1 MKNSSFLRLA
11 LSPGFWS
18 LEVAILNFWA
28 SFHSFLLPYISIIS
42 TAISGSIYFRYYLL
56 IFNHEVFFF
65 LPTKIKN
72 SVINSGVAEAQK
84 KKKNK
89 ERKKKNETTLPTFQP
104 QVRMEGLPL
113 QAVQAQRPSQSRP
126 RA

>member
-1 MKNSSFLRLA
+1 MQSHILHP
-11 LSPGFWS
+11 LSMFIHPDLSRTFS
-18 LEVAILNFWA
+18 T
-28 SFHSFLLPYISIIS
+28 LPAN
-42 TAISGSIYFRYYLL
+42 TPRKKKP
-56 IFNHEVFFF
+56 
-65 LPTKIKN
+65 PTKIKN